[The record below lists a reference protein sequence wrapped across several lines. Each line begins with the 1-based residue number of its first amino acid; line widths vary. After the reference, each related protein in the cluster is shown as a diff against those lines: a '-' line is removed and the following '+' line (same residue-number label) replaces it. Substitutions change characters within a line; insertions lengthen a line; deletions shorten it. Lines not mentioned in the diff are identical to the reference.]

1 MKYLIP
7 CIFCILVMASCNKN
21 SGPPKGIL
29 DQKKMQTVL
38 WDMIRVQMLA
48 QQITGADTTKDLVVE
63 TNEFTNK
70 VFKIHHI
77 TQKEFDKS
85 YDWYLKNPKVL
96 SVMLDSLQAKKSRVK
111 MSRLPKPSVESK

>member
-7 CIFCILVMASCNKN
+7 CIFCILVMASCDKN
-21 SGPPKGIL
+21 PGPPKGIL
-29 DQKKMQTVL
+29 NQEKMQTVL

-48 QQITGADTTKDLVVE
+48 QQITGADTTKDLVAE

-70 VFKIHHI
+70 VFEIHHI

-85 YDWYLKNPKVL
+85 YEWYLKNPKIL
-96 SVMLDSLQAKKSRVK
+96 SVMLDSLHAKKSRVK
-111 MSRLPKPSVESK
+111 MTRLAKPFESK